1 MAATGEAAVLD
12 GLATRGQRPRSWANQ
27 KLLDDAKRH
36 PHTAQGVVVSTIHG
50 DLLWC
55 DGGWPGSR
63 HEHELLALS
72 GIAEVLDVTR
82 AVALVDRGVRGL
94 ATTRQHWHA
103 PIGDRRTKDRLTD
116 AERAPQPRP
125 GRPARV
131 GGAVDRASSR
141 AWSLRRWRGLLYR
154 VRAVDR
160 ATAAL
165 ISLGRWLHR
174 IPA

>member
-1 MAATGEAAVLD
+1 MCQPDGTFVTSLADLHDRLVEMAATSAAVGIH
-12 GLATRGQRPRSWANQ
+12 GLATRVQRPRSWANQ

-103 PIGDRRTKDRLTD
+103 PIGTGG
-116 AERAPQPRP
+116 PRI
-125 GRPARV
+125 G
-131 GGAVDRASSR
+131 
-141 AWSLRRWRGLLYR
+141 
-154 VRAVDR
+154 
-160 ATAAL
+160 
-165 ISLGRWLHR
+165 
-174 IPA
+174 